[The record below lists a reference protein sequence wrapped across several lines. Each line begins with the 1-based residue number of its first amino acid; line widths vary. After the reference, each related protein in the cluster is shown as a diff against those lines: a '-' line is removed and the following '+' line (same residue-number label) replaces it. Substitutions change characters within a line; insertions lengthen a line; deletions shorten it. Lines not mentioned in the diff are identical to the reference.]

1 MNSVKKIFVAVVT
14 GVAIA
19 AMTGD
24 SLAVSFTDK
33 QVAKLQAGKSVKKPL
48 AQAGSKGVYGGAG
61 FALVDAP
68 PEVVWNAILDWSSY
82 AQIFP
87 RTLDVKEVGRKGGRR
102 LVRLLARGGRERR
115 AAGGA
120 RALHGVPDAALAGA
134 RDGREAM
141 PRPESVRALPVPA
154 GGPGLPAPRA
164 RLLHAVAGAFVR
176 VLAARDP
183 AGGTRTV
190 GPRRDLAPP
199 GHGRGE
205 PLRSRPA
212 PADLW
217 VQARVDGSRLRC

>member
-102 LVRLLARGGRERR
+102 LVRMELGYKLINVSYFMDVTTDQDKWQVSYKLVSNKPHDLEDVRGYWRLFPQENGQTLLAYVTAVKVPGGVINLIPSSLKEKINRNLLASPQYLREWIHG
-115 AAGGA
+115 AG
-120 RALHGVPDAALAGA
+120 
-134 RDGREAM
+134 
-141 PRPESVRALPVPA
+141 
-154 GGPGLPAPRA
+154 RA
-164 RLLHAVAGAFVR
+164 RYSA
-176 VLAARDP
+176 
-183 AGGTRTV
+183 
-190 GPRRDLAPP
+190 
-199 GHGRGE
+199 
-205 PLRSRPA
+205 SK
-212 PADLW
+212 
-217 VQARVDGSRLRC
+217 